1 MTEKNLILPFITKA
15 ENQKEDLTYP
25 AEIACVVCLA
35 ECQRK
40 KTGFLRDTPEKRAF
54 ISKVYYPLWAVP
66 AENSCIVLDGL
77 GALSYK
83 FSFKEPTKTGTF
95 IEELKKNSVN
105 HEQFMDALE
114 KQTQKL
120 GEFTSPATVQFNGLI
135 ADKELLNFLI
145 EYFKSGQL
153 LNKNEDTK
161 DAVVPM
167 EVHEKAAF
175 ETSKAVTKCLRIIQ
189 ANAKGLQ
196 YAVSVLNE
204 EAEFHKLATT
214 FEIERLKEKC
224 EAELSALRPEVEK
237 IVKKLTA
244 KHDKNLAT
252 IQRTVERKISVLEK
266 QRDRYMRKLQ
276 GAEQK
281 KDSVQ
286 KRMNTA
292 KRKKT
297 SSKAA
302 YGSYELERYEREINN
317 TKKEVKAVNETIEKI
332 KKEGEKSAKQVEE
345 EFRRAVGQEEGKIK
359 ELTAL
364 YEAKADKKKK
374 QIDKITSEEASIKM
388 NLENL
393 MDELKR
399 SNAALRKQVEIDWKL
414 ADLENP
420 VLVQVPIYMIKYTKG
435 NEERYSLF
443 SPISISEEVSVLNG
457 LRKIMAFSSEPR
469 LKTLTRQ
476 ASKKLTEMFNSNVAE
491 KMQSDE
497 VFKSN
502 MNSLCRANNLLD
514 TMEFAET
521 LNQGLDELTKRG
533 WLTSEE
539 ASALCRRTMG
549 EEA

>member
-40 KTGFLRDTPEKRAF
+40 KTGFLRDTPEKMAF

-414 ADLENP
+414 SDLENP

>member
-1 MTEKNLILPFITKA
+1 MTEKNLILPFITKTQ
-15 ENQKEDLTYP
+15 NQKEDLTYP
-25 AEIACVVCLA
+25 AEIAFVVCLA

-40 KTGFLRDTPEKRAF
+40 KTGFLRDTPEKMAF

-120 GEFTSPATVQFNGLI
+120 GEFTSPVTVQFNGLI
-135 ADKELLNFLI
+135 ADNELLSFLI

-167 EVHEKAAF
+167 EVYEKAAF
-175 ETSKAVTKCLRIIQ
+175 ETSKAVTECLRIIQ
-189 ANAKGLQ
+189 ADAKGLQ

-204 EAEFHKLATT
+204 EAEFHKLAST

-224 EAELSALRPEVEK
+224 EAELSALRPEAEK
-237 IVKKLTA
+237 IIKKLTV

-317 TKKEVKAVNETIEKI
+317 TKKEIKAVNEAIEKI

-345 EFRRAVGQEEGKIK
+345 EFRRAVAQEEGKIK

-364 YEAKADKKKK
+364 YEAKVDKKKK

-469 LKTLTRQ
+469 LKTLARP

-491 KMQSDE
+491 KMQSNE

-502 MNSLCRANNLLD
+502 VNSLCRANNLLD

-533 WLTSEE
+533 WITSEE